1 MRIEVQRVRLLGGA
15 AVVCVVA
22 LVASACGGGGG
33 DGGEG
38 SAPTAT
44 SAPSAGPQAEE
55 SPGGDSG
62 SSGSSGQDSEG
73 PGEAPEVTPA
83 PAASAVP
90 LVPPLVAEL
99 PWGDFALA
107 DRIVD
112 KLAGGEQLNF
122 VLSVTATGAGGSGE
136 AMGGGW
142 SAAAGEVDGDVN
154 PRVIGPNSADRA
166 AQIETID
173 SLISAGSI
181 DCLAVEVDDPGSFVA
196 IIDRAVDAGIPV
208 FTVGVDS
215 ADSKRFAFYGL
226 DDRAVGKLVG
236 TMAGEWAAERRI
248 LMRKAAVLSGDV
260 DNPGF
265 QARMQGFIEGLLDV
279 HSGIEFVNGPDV
291 DIESLGFDPE
301 SVYAATEAWVLAH
314 LDVDM
319 IFHTDQ
325 GMAEVARVIADQSL
339 YGDVYTS
346 GFHMNDQMANF
357 IRDGVVIVAVAQGLS
372 NQAQSAA
379 TACGDFLLDGDHQVG
394 HVVLEPLTATRDNVE
409 ALDWSLPE
417 NQ

>member
-1 MRIEVQRVRLLGGA
+1 MGIAVLRVRLF
-15 AVVCVVA
+15 AVVAVLCSMA
-22 LVASACGGGGG
+22 LVASACGGGSG
-33 DGGEG
+33 DEDPALPDASVAQTPDTGSEAGETPGEG
-38 SAPTAT
+38 SA
-44 SAPSAGPQAEE
+44 
-55 SPGGDSG
+55 
-62 SSGSSGQDSEG
+62 SSGQSPDGPGEG
-73 PGEAPEVTPA
+73 PGATPVPTPPPE
-83 PAASAVP
+83 P
-90 LVPPLVAEL
+90 LGPPHTAEL
-99 PWGDFALA
+99 PWGNFALA
-107 DRIVD
+107 DRIAD
-112 KLAGGEQLNF
+112 KLASGEQLNF
-122 VLSVTATGAGGSGE
+122 VLSVTATGESGSGE
-136 AMGGGW
+136 AMGRGW
-142 SAAAGEVDGDVN
+142 STAAGEVDADVN

-181 DCLAVEVDDPGSFVA
+181 DCLAVEVDDPGSYVA

-215 ADSKRFAFYGL
+215 ADSKRFAFHGL
-226 DDRAVGKLVG
+226 DDRAAGRLVG

-248 LMRKAAVLSGDV
+248 LMRKAGVLTGDV

-339 YGDVYTS
+339 YGDVFTS
-346 GFHMNDQMANF
+346 GFYMNEQMANF
-357 IRDGVVIVAVAQGLS
+357 IRDGVVVVAVAQGLF
-372 NQAQSAA
+372 NQAHSAA
-379 TACGDFLLDGDHQVG
+379 TACGDFLVDGDYEIG
-394 HVVLEPLTATRDNVE
+394 HVVQEPLTATRDNVE
-409 ALDWSLPE
+409 AIDWTLPE